1 MNLPTEN
8 AKDKVEHEEG
18 PDDNE
23 RHEESPVEHVPNG
36 IVGLRKKIQ
45 CHMHI
50 VHVNKNVFFT
60 DDFMSMDAGGECCY
74 YVI

>member
-1 MNLPTEN
+1 MNLPAEN

-23 RHEESPVEHVPNG
+23 RHEESPVEHVPNC
-36 IVGLRKKIQ
+36 IVGLEKTQ
-45 CHMHI
+45 GHI
-50 VHVNKNVFFT
+50 VHVYINVFFT
-60 DDFMSMDAGGECCY
+60 DDFMAMDAGGENCY

>member
-1 MNLPTEN
+1 MNLNLPAEN

-18 PDDNE
+18 SDDNE

-36 IVGLRKKIQ
+36 IVGLEKTQ
-45 CHMHI
+45 GHI
-50 VHVNKNVFFT
+50 EHVCTLNVFFT
-60 DDFMSMDAGGECCY
+60 DDFMAVDAGGENCY

>member
-1 MNLPTEN
+1 MQPTPWKAKSKVNIDLPTEN

-36 IVGLRKKIQ
+36 IVGLEKTQGHTI
-45 CHMHI
+45 
-50 VHVNKNVFFT
+50 HVYIKCFLHR
-60 DDFMSMDAGGECCY
+60 
-74 YVI
+74 

>member
-23 RHEESPVEHVPNG
+23 RHEESPVEHVPNC
-36 IVGLRKKIQ
+36 IIGLRE
-45 CHMHI
+45 
-50 VHVNKNVFFT
+50 NT
-60 DDFMSMDAGGECCY
+60 G
-74 YVI
+74 